1 MNRIISFGL
10 AGLMVM
16 VAAMGWLLG
25 ISPLLDQAASAD
37 NQRSSVQELN
47 DVNEAKIADLKIKFE
62 TIDTLRG
69 QVASMRGSVPER
81 LDIPAFLREINGYCA
96 SNSVTLVSVIV
107 DTAEAYVATP
117 EAAPPVAG
125 AAPATPTAPEADA
138 ALPAVAAPTGPT
150 LVRVPIQVTVDGD
163 YNAVMAFGGSLQTGP
178 RLFLATSFTMAK
190 TPAGFTG
197 VLGGFV
203 YALPAVA
210 ADPAV
215 AAGEVAG
222 QEAAGVAPQG

>member
-16 VAAMGWLLG
+16 VVAVGWLLG

-37 NQRSSVQELN
+37 DQRSSVQDLN
-47 DVNEAKIADLKIKFE
+47 DVNEAKITDLKVKFE
-62 TIDTLRG
+62 TIDTLRS
-69 QVASMRGSVPER
+69 QVASMRVSVPER
-81 LDIPAFLREINGYCA
+81 LDIPAFLRGINGYCA
-96 SNSVTLVSVIV
+96 TNSVTLVSVTV
-107 DTAEAYVATP
+107 DTAEVFMAAPEATP
-117 EAAPPVAG
+117 PVAEAAPA
-125 AAPATPTAPEADA
+125 APEADA
-138 ALPAVAAPTGPT
+138 VVPAVEAPTGPT

-190 TPAGFTG
+190 TPTGFTG

-203 YALPAVA
+203 YALPPVA
-210 ADPAV
+210 ANPAV
-215 AAGEVAG
+215 VAGEVAG